1 MFSQAT
7 DADEIS
13 EESFEDKIK
22 DSKKKWR
29 QNGIQQNRNVSDQF
43 LWLFTHIFVK

>member
-1 MFSQAT
+1 MSSVNATMTYFLKKTIYVSQAT

-22 DSKKKWR
+22 DSKKK
-29 QNGIQQNRNVSDQF
+29 
-43 LWLFTHIFVK
+43 